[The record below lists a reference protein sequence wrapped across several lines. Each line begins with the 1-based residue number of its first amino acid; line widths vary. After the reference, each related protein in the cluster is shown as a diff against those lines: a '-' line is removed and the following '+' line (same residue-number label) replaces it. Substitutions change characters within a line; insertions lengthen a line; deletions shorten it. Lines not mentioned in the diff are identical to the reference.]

1 MAAAGSSQC
10 DVGVVGLT
18 SATAGRDGGIALT
31 YDYSKFPLDKITVPK
46 LLKGWHDLITWTES
60 IEPQLETVGLESFA
74 DGDVETPHKADVELL
89 AEFRTAHVLTFIV
102 ISRCYLPMIQGKRG
116 KSGGG
121 GSGGGKLAK
130 EAVGMK
136 SARDSSRGSGGRRR
150 ECWVCGD
157 PDHLYYE
164 CPDLEDSENND
175 KRGGRRRFVGGRPRQ
190 DNKPRKEKQL
200 TKQSSLVKDADS
212 SYGGKARCDGEALCS
227 MVDIVEPT
235 VLLASEAG
243 EEFKAVAA
251 AVLANPSVWLTWLAS

>member
-1 MAAAGSSQC
+1 P
-10 DVGVVGLT
+10 VRTPVH
-18 SATAGRDGGIALT
+18 ATR
-31 YDYSKFPLDKITVPK
+31 PVR
-46 LLKGWHDLITWTES
+46 
-60 IEPQLETVGLESFA
+60 VSFA
-74 DGDVETPHKADVELL
+74 PRTPLSPPAP
-89 AEFRTAHVLTFIV
+89 
-102 ISRCYLPMIQGKRG
+102 LPCCPLYRAYYCVFVSVGGGGGGGSGNGGGGGGGKRG

-212 SYGGKARCDGEALCS
+212 SSGGKARCDGEALCS